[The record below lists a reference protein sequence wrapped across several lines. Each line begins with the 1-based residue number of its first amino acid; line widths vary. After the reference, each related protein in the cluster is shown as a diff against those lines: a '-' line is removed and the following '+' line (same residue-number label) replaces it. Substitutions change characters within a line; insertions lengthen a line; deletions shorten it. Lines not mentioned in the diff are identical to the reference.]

1 MDAEAYVRRCGYT
14 IVPGREEKA
23 VGLCMRLVDAL
34 RGRGVRAWVLVGGKG
49 DATLQL
55 VEEYPSVEDMRAMRV
70 TLERDEMYRRA
81 VCAWAIEFY
90 PLVRASAPAAPQR
103 DRQAA

>member
-23 VGLCMRLVDAL
+23 VGLCMRLVEAL
-34 RGRGVRAWVLVGGKG
+34 RERGVLAWVLLGGTG

-55 VEEYPSVEDMRAMRV
+55 VEEYPSVEDMRAMCA

-90 PLVRASAPAAPQR
+90 PLVRASAPSTLQH